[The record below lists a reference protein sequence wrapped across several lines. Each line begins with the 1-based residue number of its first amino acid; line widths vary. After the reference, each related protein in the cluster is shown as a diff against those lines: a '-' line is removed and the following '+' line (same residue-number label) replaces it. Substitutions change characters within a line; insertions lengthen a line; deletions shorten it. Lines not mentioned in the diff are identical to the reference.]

1 MKKNRF
7 SLWHA
12 LWLIIPLLL
21 WWSLRQVPFYQIG
34 QVIKDLTLWEIFIL
48 LGLNLGILFLLSG
61 RWWLILRSMG
71 YRVPYML
78 LSMYRI
84 AGFGVSYFTP
94 GPQFGGEPL
103 QLALLKKRQA
113 IPNSGG
119 VSSIYL
125 DKLLEVLVNFTFLV
139 VGMLTILLTG
149 MAKPYMQAWMWLVIF
164 AIAAFPFIY
173 LAALMCKKKPLTW
186 LLSRMLMSNL
196 KSVIKVRKIVQ
207 EAEEHIALFF
217 REKPIIFFNSL
228 LISFAIWIGMVI
240 EYGLMAHF
248 LGIPLT
254 FIQIITSLT
263 AARLAFLTPLPGGLG
278 ALEAS
283 QVLAMQGIGFSA
295 VEGIS
300 MSLVIRGRDILI
312 GLIGLWLGGWYLR
325 GSNVKSERQ
334 FYKEDSA

>member
-1 MKKNRF
+1 MKTHRF
-7 SLWHA
+7 SLWHS
-12 LWLIIPLLL
+12 LWLIVPLLL
-21 WWSLRQVPFYQIG
+21 WWSLRHVPVFQIG
-34 QVIKDLTLWEIFIL
+34 QVIKDLTIREIFIL
-48 LGLNLGILFLLSG
+48 FGLNLGILFLFSG

-71 YRVPYML
+71 YRVTYIM

-103 QLALLKKRQA
+103 QFALLKKRHA

-139 VGMLTILLTG
+139 FGMVTILLTG
-149 MAKPYMQAWMWLVIF
+149 MAKQYMQTWMWLVIF
-164 AIAAFPFIY
+164 AIAAFPFIHFAG
-173 LAALMCKKKPLTW
+173 LIRGNKPLSW
-186 LLSRMLMSNL
+186 LLSRMPMSND
-196 KSVIKVRKIVQ
+196 KSVIKVRQTVY
-207 EAEEHIALFF
+207 EAEEQITRFF
-217 REKPIIFFNSL
+217 REKPITFLKSL
-228 LISFAIWIGMVI
+228 LVSLAILSGMI
-240 EYGLMAHF
+240 LEYGLLAHF

-254 FIQIITSLT
+254 FIQIITSFT

-278 ALEAS
+278 ALEIS
-283 QVLAMQGIGFSA
+283 QVLAMQSIGFSA

-300 MSLVIRGRDILI
+300 LSLVIRGRDILI

-325 GSNVKSERQ
+325 NSIVKSERQ
-334 FYKEDSA
+334 YYKEDEA

>member
-1 MKKNRF
+1 MKNKRF
-7 SLWHA
+7 SLWQA
-12 LWLIIPLLL
+12 LWLLVPLLL

-48 LGLNLGILFLLSG
+48 LGLNLVILFLFSG

-71 YRVPYML
+71 YRVPYIL

-103 QLALLKKRQA
+103 QLALLKKRHA
-113 IPNSGG
+113 IPNAGG

-125 DKLLEVLVNFTFLV
+125 DKLLEVLANFTFLV
-139 VGMLTILLTG
+139 VGMITILLSG

-164 AIAAFPFIY
+164 AIAAFPFIH
-173 LAALMCKKKPLTW
+173 LVALIRGKKPLTW
-186 LLSRMLMSNL
+186 LLSRMPRSNL
-196 KSVIKVRKIVQ
+196 KSAIKVRMIVQ
-207 EAEEHIALFF
+207 DAEEQIARFF
-217 REKPIIFFNSL
+217 HEKTITFFSSL
-228 LISFAIWIGMVI
+228 LISVAIWSSMVL

-254 FIQIITSLT
+254 FLQIIISLT

-300 MSLVIRGRDILI
+300 LSLVIRGRDILI
-312 GLIGLWLGGWYLR
+312 GLIGLWLGGWFLR
-325 GSNVKSERQ
+325 DSVIKSERP